1 MFFSLK
7 YHMAVVSEKIAG
19 FKELAEKIGTSSN
32 FKLLTDYLKLSD
44 KSWIDGFFD
53 ASRSG

>member
-7 YHMAVVSEKIAG
+7 YHMAVVGEKVAG

-32 FKLLTDYLKLSD
+32 FKLLTNYLKLSD
-44 KSWIDGFFD
+44 KNWIGDFFD
-53 ASRSG
+53 ASRSV